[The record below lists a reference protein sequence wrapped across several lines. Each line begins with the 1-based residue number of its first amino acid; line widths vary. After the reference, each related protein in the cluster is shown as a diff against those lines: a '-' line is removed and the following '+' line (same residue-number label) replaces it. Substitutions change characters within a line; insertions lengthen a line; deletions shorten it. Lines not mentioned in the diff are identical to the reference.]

1 MRNHG
6 GASLPNREE
15 TEKWNPGHYF
25 AQYSQKIQPES
36 AFTSEKEWGLW
47 RKTLTERLILLL
59 GKFPEYPA
67 SLAPVLLERT
77 ERPDHIRE
85 RIEITTYEGLR
96 MPMYILSPL
105 ESRHEPRP
113 VVLALHGHG
122 YGSREIVGLEADSAE
137 RTGSPGLHKDFALEW
152 VRRGFIVIAP
162 ELLGFGDRRLTEDLT
177 DDPKKS
183 SCQRLALALLMAG
196 ETLAGYR
203 VYETMRALD
212 YIELREEADVK
223 RIGCMGISGGGMIAS
238 LVSALDERIGA
249 AVISGYANTFEDSI
263 LSRNHCLDNYIPG
276 ILREARMADLIGLI
290 APRPLLIEAGSE
302 DQVFPL
308 AGAKRAYT
316 ILEQIY
322 ETAGVKEKL
331 AADFFTGGH
340 EISGHIA
347 YDWMVEQFGMENEN
361 GV

>member
-1 MRNHG
+1 MLINEG
-6 GASLPNREE
+6 VFLPNRGQ
-15 TEKWNPGHYF
+15 TERWNPDLYF
-25 AQYSQKIQPES
+25 AQHTHNIRPLG
-36 AFTSEKEWGLW
+36 AFTSEKEWGQW
-47 RKTLTERLILLL
+47 RKELTGRLMPLL
-59 GKFPEYPA
+59 GKFPEHPA
-67 SLAPVLLERT
+67 ALAPVLLERT
-77 ERPDHIRE
+77 ERSDHIRE
-85 RIEITTYEGLR
+85 RVEITTYEGLR
-96 MPMYILSPL
+96 MPMYILSPID
-105 ESRHEPRP
+105 SKHEPRP

-122 YGSREIVGLEADSAE
+122 YGSREIVGLEADGAE
-137 RTGSPGLHKDFALEW
+137 RIESPGLHKDFALEW
-152 VRRGFIVIAP
+152 VKHGFIVIAP
-162 ELLGFGDRRLTEDLT
+162 ELLGFGDRRLTEDLIA
-177 DDPKKS
+177 DPKKS

-212 YIELREEADVK
+212 YIDLREGADTN

-263 LSRNHCLDNYIPG
+263 LSRSHCLDNYIPG

-322 ETAGVKEKL
+322 EAAGVKENL
-331 AADFFTGGH
+331 AADFFSGGH

-347 YDWMVEQFGMENEN
+347 YDWMAEQFGMENEN
-361 GV
+361 RA